1 MDSVTWHLQ
10 GDEEIKIAN
19 MKIKRSIRLL
29 KNMQMLIITVYV
41 TMFVQ
46 RFEKIEPP
54 IKEEIGYLET
64 YIHTNSTIIIGRRLY

>member
-10 GDEEIKIAN
+10 GDDEIKITN
-19 MKIKRSIRLL
+19 MKIKRSEIYNADVNNHRI
-29 KNMQMLIITVYV
+29 QYV

-46 RFEKIEPP
+46 RFEKTEPP

-64 YIHTNSTIIIGRRLY
+64 YIHTNFTIIIGRRLY